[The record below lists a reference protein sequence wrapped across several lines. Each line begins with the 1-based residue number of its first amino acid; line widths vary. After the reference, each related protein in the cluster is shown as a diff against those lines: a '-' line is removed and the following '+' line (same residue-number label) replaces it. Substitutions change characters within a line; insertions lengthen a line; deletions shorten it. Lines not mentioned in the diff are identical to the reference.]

1 MKLSG
6 FSPIITTMLTDKM
19 DIRRYVDKDNDD
31 GTTDTVMSDSPI
43 YTNVPCRV
51 SFSSEDNPRDND
63 VDDVPVKN
71 IPKIFCK
78 VDADIKAGDLIT
90 VKRFDDDSNVIATY
104 TGKLGLSSTYI
115 THKEALFSIE
125 ESA

>member
-31 GTTDTVMSDSPI
+31 GTTDTVMSDNPI

>member
-6 FSPIITTMLTDKM
+6 FAPIISTMFNDKM
-19 DIRRYVDKDNDD
+19 DIRRYVDVDNAD
-31 GTTDTVMSDSPI
+31 GTTDTALPDTPI

-63 VDDVPVKN
+63 IDDTPVK
-71 IPKIFCK
+71 IVPKIFCK
-78 VDADIKAGDLIT
+78 VSADIKAGDFIK
-90 VKRFDDDSNVIATY
+90 VSRFNDEGDVIATY
-104 TGKLGLSSTYI
+104 AGKLGLPSVYI

>member
-19 DIRRYVDKDNDD
+19 DIRRYVDKNNDD

-43 YTNVPCRV
+43 HTNVPCRV

>member
-19 DIRRYVDKDNDD
+19 DIRRYVDKNNDD

>member
-19 DIRRYVDKDNDD
+19 DIRRYVDKNNDD

-51 SFSSEDNPRDND
+51 SFSSEDNPRDNN

-125 ESA
+125 GSA

>member
-19 DIRRYVDKDNDD
+19 DIRRYVDKNNDD

-125 ESA
+125 RSA

>member
-6 FSPIITTMLTDKM
+6 FSPIITTMFTDKM

-51 SFSSEDNPRDND
+51 SFSSEDNPRDNE

-78 VDADIKAGDLIT
+78 VDVDIKAGDLIT
-90 VKRFDDDSNVIATY
+90 VKRFDDDNNVIATY
-104 TGKLGLSSTYI
+104 TGKLGLPSTYI